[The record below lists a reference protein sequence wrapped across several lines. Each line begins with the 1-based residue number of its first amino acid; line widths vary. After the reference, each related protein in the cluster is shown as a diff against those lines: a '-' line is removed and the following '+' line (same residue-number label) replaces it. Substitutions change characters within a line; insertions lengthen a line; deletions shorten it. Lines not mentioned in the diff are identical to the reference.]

1 MNHLEV
7 LVRGSIIGIDEERLQ
22 VRFGKVELKTVLRA
36 GAGYK
41 SLLLILCK
49 LLGPHIIP
57 R

>member
-1 MNHLEV
+1 MYNLEV

-41 SLLLILCK
+41 SLLLILCR
-49 LLGPHIIP
+49 LLGPHIIL